1 MLNQRKCHFMCLGR
15 NTENKTFV
23 FKSKILKNSEKQKIL
38 GIFIDYKLKFKSHVK
53 NLCRKTSQK
62 NFGLSKTVK
71 VAKPK
76 EHDIQIINEIS
87 I

>member
-1 MLNQRKCHFMCLGR
+1 MCLGR
-15 NTENKTFV
+15 NTENRTFV

-62 NFGLSKTVK
+62 NLGLKQDYQGS
-71 VAKPK
+71 
-76 EHDIQIINEIS
+76 
-87 I
+87 